1 MLGAS
6 ISYKSDSIPFESER
20 QDDAVE
26 HDDGV
31 IETAVTGPMLVVTR
45 DDRARALK
53 HTTIT

>member
-1 MLGAS
+1 MMQ
-6 ISYKSDSIPFESER
+6 Y
-20 QDDAVE
+20 